1 VFRQTKRR
9 EKDPFMDIRKVT
21 DSFAVSPQI
30 RPEDV
35 QTLADE
41 GYTTIICNRPD
52 DEEFG
57 QPLFESL
64 AAQAKALGLDIHHLP
79 IASGM
84 FGPQHISQMA
94 ELIENSSGKV
104 FAYCR
109 SGTRSIMLWA
119 FQEVTKRPRDE
130 VLALADAAG
139 YDLSQQI

>member
-1 VFRQTKRR
+1 MM
-9 EKDPFMDIRKVT
+9 MDIRKVT

-35 QTLADE
+35 ATLADQ
-41 GYTTIICNRPD
+41 GYRTIICNRPD

-57 QPLFESL
+57 QPLFETV
-64 AAQAKALGLDIHHLP
+64 AAHAKELGLDVHHLP
-79 IASGM
+79 ITSGM
-84 FGPQHISQMA
+84 FGPQHITQMA
-94 ELIENSSGKV
+94 ELIDASEGKV

-130 VLALADAAG
+130 VVALASAAG